1 MTPTHRTPQ
10 GPEGP
15 ASRPA
20 RLFGP
25 VHRVRRAG
33 ALALLAV
40 TLTSTLTAC
49 GAGTG
54 DEGTRSAPTS
64 SAAGSAPATEAPS
77 GTPSPG
83 RTARGDE
90 VPAPTEVTIPSI
102 GVSSTLMSLGLN
114 KDGTVEVPPAEQGM
128 TAGWYTGRP
137 APGQPGP
144 AVIIGHNSTRHGPA
158 VFEKLHQ
165 LREGARIDVRD
176 ASGGTSRFTV
186 TSTETVSKK
195 AFPTERVYGATS
207 ERVLRLITCDGDF
220 DAEGHPVDNLIV
232 YAELRP

>member
-1 MTPTHRTPQ
+1 M
-10 GPEGP
+10 
-15 ASRPA
+15 
-20 RLFGP
+20 FGRA
-25 VHRVRRAG
+25 HRVRRAG

-40 TLTSTLTAC
+40 TLTGALTAC
-49 GAGTG
+49 GGGSTG
-54 DEGTRSAPTS
+54 DEVTRSAPTAS
-64 SAAGSAPATEAPS
+64 AGSTPGTDSGPS

-83 RTARGDE
+83 RAARGDGI
-90 VPAPTEVTIPSI
+90 PAPTDVTIPSI

-114 KDGTVEVPPAEQGM
+114 KDGTVEVPPADQGM

-158 VFEKLHQ
+158 VFEKLHE
-165 LREGARIDVRD
+165 LRKGARIDVRD
-176 ASGGTSRFTV
+176 ASGGTSRFAV
-186 TSTETVSKK
+186 TGTETVSKK

-207 ERVLRLITCDGDF
+207 ERVLRLITCDGEF

>member
-15 ASRPA
+15 SSRPA

-40 TLTSTLTAC
+40 TLTGTLTAC

-114 KDGTVEVPPAEQGM
+114 KDGTVEVPPADQGM

-165 LREGARIDVRD
+165 LREGARINVRD

-186 TSTETVSKK
+186 TGTETVSKK